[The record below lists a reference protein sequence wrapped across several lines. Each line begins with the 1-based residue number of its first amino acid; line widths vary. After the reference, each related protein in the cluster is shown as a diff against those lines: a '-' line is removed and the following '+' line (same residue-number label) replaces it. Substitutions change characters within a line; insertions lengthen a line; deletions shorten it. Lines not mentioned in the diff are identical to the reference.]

1 MFDLF
6 ALADLKG
13 WLRGCLLGVR
23 DGKVLMSK
31 ENPRRVS
38 GSSLFQ
44 TPSWILKRGCGCVL
58 ILWGVS

>member
-1 MFDLF
+1 MFALF

-38 GSSLFQ
+38 GCSVLQ
-44 TPSWILKRGCGCVL
+44 THSWI
-58 ILWGVS
+58 